1 MERLLD
7 IYNENNLP
15 LGKVEFESV
24 VYRHGLWHRT
34 VLVVI
39 HTPAG
44 EVLEIKTSPKKTRN
58 GLPDRFTQTCQLGLF
73 SFVERGK
80 KERETACKMLEQ
92 ILQKTPDENEL
103 RPWLVKII
111 EENQDWEKK
120 REFRYIYF
128 FQTEKDNLPD
138 NCGNF
143 IPINQAKNLFQK
155 YSKNL
160 GENEDFWLD
169 ILNEL
174 SN

>member
-39 HTPAG
+39 HTPTG

-58 GLPDRFTQTCQLGLF
+58 ELSDRFAQTCQLGLF

-80 KERETACKMLEQ
+80 KEREVARE
-92 ILQKTPDENEL
+92 ILKDILREAPDENKL

-128 FQTEKDNLPD
+128 FQTEKESFPTD
-138 NCGNF
+138 CGDF
-143 IPINQAKNLFQK
+143 IPVNQAKNLFQK

-160 GENEDFWLD
+160 RENEDFWLD